1 MEPLGQ
7 TGATG
12 ESIKEDAVVASIRSA
27 MKELQESIQELCKA
41 SLSKIITLGQY
52 FSSFFFSISLLF
64 SLSDSQNLPFLCS
77 E

>member
-12 ESIKEDAVVASIRSA
+12 ESVLIMEEAVVASIRSA
-27 MKELQESIQELCKA
+27 MKELQESIQNLCKVTLA
-41 SLSKIITLGQY
+41 KIITLGQY
-52 FSSFFFSISLLF
+52 FSSFFSCLQRVQKVKTIPFHFS
-64 SLSDSQNLPFLCS
+64 